1 MKNKSSNI
9 LNVKQIYYETNDI
22 LINND
27 INFNI
32 NYGDTVSIIGPNGS
46 GKTTL
51 LRLISRDIL
60 PSSGKILFR
69 GKDLEEWC
77 PRRISTK
84 RAVLPQNSYIT
95 FPFTVKEVIQMGRFP
110 YPENDNFDEDIINN
124 LIQKFDLSDF
134 LHRDFTSL
142 SGGEKQRVQLARV
155 FAQIWSKDNYNGKLL
170 ILDEPTSFL
179 DIKHQ
184 LHFFEIINSF
194 KQNGLTV
201 LMVLHDINHAI
212 SYSDKIAMLKKSEL
226 VCFGET
232 KDVINAKNLNDVFD
246 INLKLV
252 NIGSEG
258 KTLVH
263 L

>member
-9 LNVKQIYYETNDI
+9 LNIKQISYEINDI
-22 LINND
+22 LINNN

-32 NYGDTVSIIGPNGS
+32 NYGDSVSIIGPNGS

-51 LRLISRDIL
+51 LRLISGDIL

-69 GKDLEEWC
+69 GKDLEKWSSK
-77 PRRISTK
+77 RISTK

-212 SYSDKIAMLKKSEL
+212 SYSDKIAMLKKTEL
-226 VCFGET
+226 ICFGDT

-252 NIGSEG
+252 NIDSNG

>member
-1 MKNKSSNI
+1 MKNKLSNI
-9 LNVKQIYYETNDI
+9 LSVKQISYEINNI
-22 LINND
+22 VINND

-32 NYGDTVSIIGPNGS
+32 NYGDSVSIIGPNGS

-51 LRLISRDIL
+51 LRLISGDIL
-60 PSSGKILFR
+60 PSSGKIFFR
-69 GKDLEEWC
+69 GKELEEWC
-77 PRRISTK
+77 SKRISTK

-110 YPENDNFDEDIINN
+110 FPENNNFDENIINN
-124 LIQKFDLSDF
+124 LIQTFDLADF
-134 LHRDFTSL
+134 LDRDFTSL

-155 FAQIWSKDNYNGKLL
+155 FAQIWSEDHYNGKLL

-212 SYSDKIAMLKKSEL
+212 SFSDKIAMLKKSEL
-226 VCFGET
+226 VCFGDT
-232 KDVINAKNLNDVFD
+232 KDVIKTKNLNDVFD

-252 NIGSEG
+252 NIDSNG